1 MGACLTVVHRS
12 INLNAGSLVT
22 TKLIPLFALAA
33 EGPGLVVADSVRA
46 AALRILSALIVVIT
60 CASIAA
66 ETSSTLTSERCSL
79 SDFAN
84 SIRVTSVSSGQT
96 WVLLRLPSID
106 VSDLAGQGEADES
119 LSRIVSGKNV
129 VHA

>member
-1 MGACLTVVHRS
+1 MGACLTVVHGS

-22 TKLIPLFALAA
+22 TELIPLFALAA

-66 ETSSTLTSERCSL
+66 ETSSTLASERCSL

-84 SIRVTSVSSGQT
+84 SIRVTSVSSG
-96 WVLLRLPSID
+96 
-106 VSDLAGQGEADES
+106 
-119 LSRIVSGKNV
+119 
-129 VHA
+129 